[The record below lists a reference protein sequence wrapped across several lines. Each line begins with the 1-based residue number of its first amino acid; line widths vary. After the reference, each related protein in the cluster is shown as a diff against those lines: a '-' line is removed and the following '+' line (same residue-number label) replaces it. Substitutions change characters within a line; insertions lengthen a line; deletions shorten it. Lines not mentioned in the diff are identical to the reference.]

1 MERNRESRRSSS
13 MANGFPKRRH
23 KAISLKDSSD
33 DRAVVET
40 SSKRGMNPDR
50 ERDSS
55 IMNKRKR
62 RRSFNSQS
70 HTTDDD
76 SAGNEQDDVQDAG
89 ISFTRSYNTTLSN
102 SDQNHRRNFT
112 AAKPPPQP
120 PLKVTDEM
128 IGVAVPRKARSASVR
143 RSPASGGEEHNFR
156 QPSNS
161 PGRDCVDRVSPSFS
175 SKTKAVACVAKT
187 STSCSSDMDIEMA
200 ELLFDLM
207 TSKNH
212 KLKDVEEKKV
222 EDCNASADL
231 DCHENGSTEAPKKD
245 TGKDNLNLG
254 AGCDGVTANR
264 RSISPTMESTSC
276 SELDFDKQDSASA
289 RVLSE
294 AKHKRADKFEID
306 LMAPPSMMLSP
317 DGGDLSKGDCAS
329 KIKALAL
336 DVEMK
341 KGDSVK
347 LEDKVERSVKKE
359 KSLEETEE
367 AKMLDFKEKRDVP
380 NHDLENSN
388 NDSDIKTNVAVEEQD
403 RNKEQPTKSSNPRVE
418 KTVQSSSVPLL
429 TAVSGRPNSLFSIGY
444 KPHLQ
449 TVLKMDKTTA
459 SSTELQHADF
469 VLSQPQPKRC
479 ATHQYI
485 ARNIFLHQQFLKTK
499 SLLPASFGTASLC
512 STNANTVPST
522 ESMVDG
528 KQSSKH
534 LSSVNQSMQ
543 GKVSAALASD
553 PTLAAIKNSN
563 NTDGIDSTQRMQF
576 VLQQVPHPGSTSSL
590 VGPAFPFSPG
600 QHQATLAAGT
610 SQAGGENSTSSASS
624 HSKSHSSAV
633 GSLGNSPTLPEV
645 ATTRSFRYPKI
656 STSDT
661 PHVTTIQ
668 NNGYSF
674 PLSNSLGATAAT
686 RGTSPAQATHIING
700 PFYSSQIFHPLQHP
714 QQHPH
719 SQALVQSS
727 YLTASTPSGSSS
739 HKKPQGGQV
748 NGNNILTSTTA
759 QPQHLQKQQTSLTHH
774 RQYGNEMS
782 GENASSVA
790 NRTSYPSKNVHGHNN
805 YTIPVQP
812 VNLSFRPSA
821 TSDIVSGNGE
831 NFGDKQ
837 RQQQASKG
845 GVEVVPSQAFAI
857 SFAAFNG
864 TNIPSNLNFSSI
876 AQNPVI
882 FQSLPDI
889 AWQGYQAA
897 SMSQTTPQK
906 TNSITEGK
914 SGGNSSH
921 QDGEKKTTHGK
932 SSTNG
937 PTTLVFDNSS
947 NNLNFIVSPTNG
959 NWPSHSIASTAMT
972 SVPLSSNASN
982 SQQPS
987 QLHQLQKQHVMQ
999 RHQPAMAT
1007 RYNASASIATT
1018 KFPNNAPLFSQTVTQ
1033 CKSSNQGS
1041 HSKSLGRAVDSHVHQ
1056 TSGITSNAPTLKSFS
1071 QEQGRVSQ
1079 GHMQISFAGNYIT
1092 SLPAQGQQLLN
1103 NNQPLYT
1110 TAAGTQLNEGKL
1122 KPSSEGRNVRQ

>member
-1 MERNRESRRSSS
+1 MMERNRESRRSSS
-13 MANGFPKRRH
+13 MANGFPKRSH
-23 KAISLKDSSD
+23 TPISLTQSSD
-33 DRAVVET
+33 KRARNSDR
-40 SSKRGMNPDR
+40 D
-50 ERDSS
+50 RDSL
-55 IMNKRKR
+55 IRNKRAK

-76 SAGNEQDDVQDAG
+76 SAGNEQDDIVQHAG
-89 ISFTRSYNTTLSN
+89 ISFMRSYNTTLSN

-112 AAKPPPQP
+112 AAKP

-161 PGRDCVDRVSPSFS
+161 PGRDRVER
-175 SKTKAVACVAKT
+175 KAVACVTKT

-222 EDCNASADL
+222 EDCNASAEF
-231 DCHENGSTEAPKKD
+231 DCHENGSSEAPKKD

-254 AGCDGVTANR
+254 AGCDGVAANG

-276 SELDFDKQDSASA
+276 SELDFEKQDSASA

-294 AKHKRADKFEID
+294 AKHKGADKFEID
-306 LMAPPSMMLSP
+306 LMANPAAMLPP

-329 KIKALAL
+329 KTKALAL
-336 DVEMK
+336 DVEM

-347 LEDKVERSVKKE
+347 LEDKVERPVKNE

-380 NHDLENSN
+380 NHDLEISNS
-388 NDSDIKTNVAVEEQD
+388 DSDIKTNVALEEQD

-449 TVLKMDKTTA
+449 TVLKMDKTTE
-459 SSTELQHADF
+459 SSTELQHLDF

-485 ARNIFLHQQFLKTK
+485 ARNIFSHQQFLKTK
-499 SLLPASFGTASLC
+499 SHLPDSFGTALC
-512 STNANTVPST
+512 CTNANTVAST

-528 KQSSKH
+528 KQSSKR
-534 LSSVNQSMQ
+534 LPSVNQSIQ
-543 GKVSAALASD
+543 EKVSAAVASD
-553 PTLAAIKNSN
+553 PSLAAIKNSN
-563 NTDGIDSTQRMQF
+563 NTDRIDSTQRMQF

-600 QHQATLAAGT
+600 QHQATLAAAT

-624 HSKSHSSAV
+624 HSKSRSSAA
-633 GSLGNSPTLPEV
+633 GSLGNSSTLPEV
-645 ATTRSFRYPKI
+645 ATTRSFRYPNF

-661 PHVTTIQ
+661 PHMTIIQ

-719 SQALVQSS
+719 SQGLVQSS
-727 YLTASTPSGSSS
+727 YLTASTPSGLSS
-739 HKKPQGGQV
+739 HKKSQGGQV

-759 QPQHLQKQQTSLTHH
+759 QPQQLQKQQTSLSHH
-774 RQYGNEMS
+774 RQYGTEMS

-821 TSDIVSGNGE
+821 TSDIVNGNGE

-837 RQQQASKG
+837 RQPQASKG

-857 SFAAFNG
+857 SFAALNG
-864 TNIPSNLNFSSI
+864 ANIPSNLNFSSI

-889 AWQGYQAA
+889 AWQGYHAA
-897 SMSQTTPQK
+897 CTSQTAQQK

-921 QDGEKKTTHGK
+921 QDDEKKTTHGK

-937 PTTLVFDNSS
+937 PTTLVFGNSS
-947 NNLNFIVSPTNG
+947 KNLNFIVSPTNG
-959 NWPSHSIASTAMT
+959 NWPSHSIASTAIT
-972 SVPLSSNASN
+972 SVPLSSNASS

-999 RHQPAMAT
+999 RHQPAMVT
-1007 RYNASASIATT
+1007 RYNASASITT
-1018 KFPNNAPLFSQTVTQ
+1018 PNFPNNAPLFSQTVTQ

-1041 HSKSLGRAVDSHVHQ
+1041 HSKSLGRPADSNVHQ
-1056 TSGITSNAPTLKSFS
+1056 TSGITSSAPALKSFS
-1071 QEQGRVSQ
+1071 QEQGRVPQ

-1103 NNQPLYT
+1103 TNQPLYT
-1110 TAAGTQLNEGKL
+1110 TAAGTQLNEGNL
-1122 KPSSEGRNVRQ
+1122 KPSSEGRKVRQ